1 MHQVALLGRASTL
14 PAFGARGALLV
25 CALSSSLAACD
36 ERSDAAEPPSAG
48 SVIPLPDLAPS
59 ASASRVFATSWG
71 LELPRRAAGPRSLVI
86 SGARVL
92 RVARDEV
99 EAFGISPLQRQSSE
113 PLPGAR
119 FGLALKDG
127 AFVGLGTRELLL
139 LPNPEHKRDEDVQ
152 LRTPRVSVF
161 PGSQLFADRREER
174 DIWVHHP
181 FDSSL
186 YRYEVA
192 PSTSVLLPM
201 KEVVEL
207 KDYDHGAFAGL
218 ANGSFVYS
226 VGKQLYQIYPGGKAK
241 KLGDLDRLCA
251 KVWRIMPTQRIDQV
265 WVMDETGEA
274 VRVNLADHLRVS
286 STLSSP
292 EAKSEDG
299 AAASEPAKPF
309 DTLSSGRYI
318 ARLLVQR
325 GKAKRHWTLVVDDLA
340 GKRVLERALS
350 SDPLDDG
357 KAYDDWIERVTK
369 NFDLA
374 LSDSPPLVAV
384 GGPNRITLWD
394 LKTGKAQRFE
404 DASLG
409 APSNSA
415 R

>member
-1 MHQVALLGRASTL
+1 
-14 PAFGARGALLV
+14 
-25 CALSSSLAACD
+25 
-36 ERSDAAEPPSAG
+36 
-48 SVIPLPDLAPS
+48 
-59 ASASRVFATSWG
+59 
-71 LELPRRAAGPRSLVI
+71 PRRPAGPRSLVI
-86 SGARVL
+86 SGKRVL

-99 EAFGISPLQRQSSE
+99 EAFSISPLQRVSSE

-119 FGLALKDG
+119 YGLALKDG
-127 AFVGLGTRELLL
+127 AFVGLGTRELLF
-139 LPNPEHKRDEDVQ
+139 LPNPDTRRDDDVQ
-152 LRTPRVSVF
+152 MRTPRVSVF

-192 PSTSVLLPM
+192 PSASVLLPM

-226 VGKQLYQIYPGGKAK
+226 VGKQIYQIYPGGDAK
-241 KLGDLDRLCA
+241 KLGDLSELQA
-251 KVWRIMPTQRIDQV
+251 KVWRILPTQRIDQA
-265 WVMDETGEA
+265 WVMDETGKA

-292 EAKSEDG
+292 AAKSEDG
-299 AAASEPAKPF
+299 AVASEPHKPF

-318 ARLLVQR
+318 ARLLVAS
-325 GKAKRHWTLVVDDLA
+325 GKNGRTWKLIVNDLA
-340 GKRVLERALS
+340 GKRILEEDLPP
-350 SDPLDDG
+350 DPFDDG
-357 KAYDDWIERVTK
+357 KAYDDWVEQVTK

-374 LSDSPPLVAV
+374 LADTPPLVAV

-404 DASLG
+404 DKPLAAAAASAALPSAG

>member
-1 MHQVALLGRASTL
+1 MS
-14 PAFGARGALLV
+14 
-25 CALSSSLAACD
+25 ACD
-36 ERSDAAEPPSAG
+36 DHPELPGPSSAG
-48 SVIPLPDLAPS
+48 SVIPLPSPS
-59 ASASRVFATSWG
+59 TTASAKRAYATSWG
-71 LELPRRAAGPRSLVI
+71 LELPRRPAGPRSLVI
-86 SGARVL
+86 SGKRVL
-92 RVARDEV
+92 RVAKDEV
-99 EAFGISPLQRQSSE
+99 EAFGISPLERQSSE
-113 PLPGAR
+113 PLLGAR

-139 LPNPEHKRDEDVQ
+139 LPNPDDKRDDAMQ

-192 PSTSVLLPM
+192 PSSSVLLPM

-226 VGKQLYQIYPGGKAK
+226 VGKQLYQIYPGGDAK
-241 KLGDLDRLCA
+241 KLGDLSELGA
-251 KVWRIMPTQRIDQV
+251 KVWRILPTQRIDQA
-265 WVMDETGEA
+265 WVMDETGKA

-292 EAKSEDG
+292 EAKPEDG
-299 AAASEPAKPF
+299 AAASQPHKPF

-318 ARLLVQR
+318 ARLLVK
-325 GKAKRHWTLVVDDLA
+325 GEKDKRSWKLIVNDLA
-340 GKRVLERALS
+340 GKRILEEDLPP
-350 SDPLDDG
+350 DPFDDG
-357 KAYDDWIERVTK
+357 KAYDDWVEQVTK

-374 LSDSPPLVAV
+374 LADS
-384 GGPNRITLWD
+384 
-394 LKTGKAQRFE
+394 
-404 DASLG
+404 
-409 APSNSA
+409 
-415 R
+415 

>member
-1 MHQVALLGRASTL
+1 MTEPG
-14 PAFGARGALLV
+14 GAA
-25 CALSSSLAACD
+25 
-36 ERSDAAEPPSAG
+36 
-48 SVIPLPDLAPS
+48 SVIPLPSPS
-59 ASASRVFATSWG
+59 ASASAPRVYATSWG
-71 LELPRRAAGPRSLVI
+71 LELPRRPAGPRSLVI
-86 SGARVL
+86 SGKRVL
-92 RVARDEV
+92 RVAKDEV
-99 EAFGISPLQRQSSE
+99 EAFSISPLQRVSSE

-139 LPNPEHKRDEDVQ
+139 LPNPDTRRDDDVQ
-152 LRTPRVSVF
+152 MRTPRVSVF

-192 PSTSVLLPM
+192 PSASVLLPM

-226 VGKQLYQIYPGGKAK
+226 VGKQLYQIYPGGDAK
-241 KLGDLDRLCA
+241 KLGDLSELQA
-251 KVWRIMPTQRIDQV
+251 KVWRILPTQRIDQV
-265 WVMDETGEA
+265 WVMDETGKA

-286 STLSSP
+286 SSLSSP

-299 AAASEPAKPF
+299 AVASEPHKPF

-318 ARLLVQR
+318 ARLLVAS
-325 GKAKRHWTLVVDDLA
+325 GKHKRTWKLVVNDLA
-340 GKRVLERALS
+340 GKRILEEDLPP
-350 SDPLDDG
+350 DPFDDG
-357 KAYDDWIERVTK
+357 KAYDDWVEQVTK

-374 LSDSPPLVAV
+374 LADSPPLVAV

-404 DASLG
+404 DKPLAAAAPSAALPSAG

>member
-1 MHQVALLGRASTL
+1 MPRAVTLRTSRLGTRFGVAAWLARAALGFSAIGCEEH
-14 PAFGARGALLV
+14 P
-25 CALSSSLAACD
+25 
-36 ERSDAAEPPSAG
+36 EPGPSAAG
-48 SVIPLPDLAPS
+48 SVIALPSTAPS
-59 ASASRVFATSWG
+59 ASAHRVYATSWS

-86 SGARVL
+86 SGKRVL
-92 RVARDEV
+92 RVAKDEV
-99 EAFGISPLQRQSSE
+99 EEFGIAPLQRVASQ

-119 FGLALKDG
+119 YGLTLKDG

-139 LPNPEHKRDEDVQ
+139 LPNPDTKREDDVE

-181 FDSSL
+181 FDASL

-207 KDYDHGAFAGL
+207 KDFDHGAFAGL

-241 KLGDLDRLCA
+241 QLGELSDLSA
-251 KVWRIMPTQRIDQV
+251 KVWRILPTRRIDQV
-265 WVMDETGEA
+265 WVMDETGKA
-274 VRVNLADHLRVS
+274 VRVNLADRLRVS
-286 STLSSP
+286 SALSSP
-292 EAKSEDG
+292 EHKPSDG
-299 AAASEPAKPF
+299 AEVAKPLKPF
-309 DTLSSGRYI
+309 DTISSGRYI
-318 ARLLVQR
+318 ARLLVGS
-325 GKAKRHWTLVVDDLA
+325 GKSERRWKLVVDDLS
-340 GKRVLERALS
+340 GKRVLEVDLPP
-350 SDPLDDG
+350 DPLDDG
-357 KAYDDWIERVTK
+357 KAYDDWIQRVTR
-369 NFDLA
+369 NFELA
-374 LSDSPPLVAV
+374 ISDAPALVAV

-394 LKTGKAQRFE
+394 LKTQESQKLT
-404 DASLG
+404 DAPLA